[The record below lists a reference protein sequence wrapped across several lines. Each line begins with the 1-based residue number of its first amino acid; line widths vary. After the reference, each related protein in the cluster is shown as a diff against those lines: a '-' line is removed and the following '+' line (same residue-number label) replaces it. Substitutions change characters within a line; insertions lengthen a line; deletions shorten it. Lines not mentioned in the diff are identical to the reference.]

1 MGHTVDTLKVELDL
15 DIGKWPLIDQMDF
28 EKAVKMTV
36 QRAAMLMA
44 KAGVEDGANE
54 EEKAAALEAGADIP
68 AAVLAGFVWIAARR
82 KRAGLTFE
90 EAAAAFTADDFMAG
104 IPEEDEAPLATPN
117 REQRRTTGK
126 SSGRSATTS
135 ITPRRKSAA

>member
-1 MGHTVDTLKVELDL
+1 VDELKIELDL

-36 QRAAMLMA
+36 QRAARVMS
-44 KAGVEDGANE
+44 
-54 EEKAAALEAGADIP
+54 AAAADESSSVAEQEAAAEAAADIP
-68 AAVLAGFVWIAARR
+68 AAVLVGFVWIAARR
-82 KRAGLTFE
+82 KRPGLTFE
-90 EAAAAFTADDFMAG
+90 EAAAAFTADDFMDG